1 MQHPFEEDLRQ
12 QAVQQREIA
21 AEHGLSEA
29 EAAMI
34 RLHMLDGETMLGQR
48 YLALTFWMFAE
59 TTTKHSTICL
69 GVVSPTDATLHHQNL
84 ENNWWTLEPET
95 LLAWLSSSL
104 LWLERSRAVQWLVMP
119 SALSSSKW

>member
-1 MQHPFEEDLRQ
+1 MIDSGDVQVTHSTESQAKEPHELLATETSQIANQAHDCDVVLDSIDTCVGCVEGVDMQHRFEEGLRQ

-48 YLALTFWMFAE
+48 YLALTF
-59 TTTKHSTICL
+59 
-69 GVVSPTDATLHHQNL
+69 
-84 ENNWWTLEPET
+84 
-95 LLAWLSSSL
+95 
-104 LWLERSRAVQWLVMP
+104 
-119 SALSSSKW
+119 

>member
-48 YLALTFWMFAE
+48 YLALTF
-59 TTTKHSTICL
+59 
-69 GVVSPTDATLHHQNL
+69 
-84 ENNWWTLEPET
+84 
-95 LLAWLSSSL
+95 
-104 LWLERSRAVQWLVMP
+104 
-119 SALSSSKW
+119 